1 MVLMLGIV
9 VLGIIRPLLN
19 RLLIPVNGGE
29 ISAPS
34 NLDSEVARGS
44 MEVRNSDGIDEII
57 SKLRPKNSGISLE
70 MLDTANTY
78 DDKVAIVKM
87 LVEDESKRAS
97 NVLRQMMQQDKNP

>member
-1 MVLMLGIV
+1 
-9 VLGIIRPLLN
+9 
-19 RLLIPVNGGE
+19 
-29 ISAPS
+29 
-34 NLDSEVARGS
+34 
-44 MEVRNSDGIDEII
+44 
-57 SKLRPKNSGISLE
+57 